1 MATENFF
8 DAEAFQQRI
17 AQMTDSEL
25 TKQGK
30 TAVEFAKMGFAGFP
44 PEQVYVRQL
53 EMCRAEWR
61 KKASES
67 LGTLVISW
75 KLVF

>member
-1 MATENFF
+1 MSVDRSSFN
-8 DAEAFQQRI
+8 AEAFQRRI
-17 AQMTDSEL
+17 EQMSDSEL

-30 TAVEFAKMGFAGFP
+30 TAAEFAKMGFAGFP

-61 KKASES
+61 RRHPKVAE
-67 LGTLVISW
+67 
-75 KLVF
+75 